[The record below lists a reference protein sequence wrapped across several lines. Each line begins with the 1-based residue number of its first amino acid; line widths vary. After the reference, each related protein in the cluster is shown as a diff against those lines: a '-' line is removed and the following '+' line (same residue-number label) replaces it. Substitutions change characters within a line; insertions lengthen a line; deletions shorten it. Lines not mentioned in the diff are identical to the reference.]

1 MKRLLSLCI
10 AIAALGSQAVIAQPS
25 DSEAVVEKKG
35 SVWLVLIL
43 RTNSVGGGTSMV
55 KIQSKN
61 LDQCNE
67 QGALYLANQEIQPDY
82 KQGRDFMCIE
92 GK

>member
-1 MKRLLSLCI
+1 MKNLLSLGI
-10 AIAALGSQAVIAQPS
+10 AITAIGFQAAIAQPS
-25 DSEAVVEKKG
+25 DSEAVGEKKG

-43 RTNSVGGGTSMV
+43 RTNPVGRGASMV
-55 KIQSKN
+55 KIESRD

-67 QGALYLANQEIQPDY
+67 QGALYLANQEIQPDFR
-82 KQGRDFMCIE
+82 QGRDFMCIE